1 MAAWV
6 LLRRRPPGVLKT
18 MLLETQM
25 FRGLTSTASLCELV
39 KNNTGLPSG
48 SKKPSPSKNVVQA
61 KERGQPLTSQPA
73 AGLAAPLSPPGSPP
87 TGGNKGQVAPGSC
100 LGGSMR
106 LTDEGLPRPLSRKT
120 LVEFPQKVPSPPRE
134 QGSDSDSSSS
144 SSSSS
149 DSESDEE
156 ELSSEAAPQ
165 VVSKGKKGF
174 PKPEAS
180 GSSKNRAPEISGSAK
195 EETEAQRPQSD
206 VTYPE
211 QPPQPRKKGARPT
224 PVMPRPQAEKD
235 VLKQNLKE
243 EQLQKRFRLNET
255 EKASQKPR
263 EVKEIS
269 ADHTQGRLSAGLS
282 PEPTSQIEEAGPRGQ
297 LPTTVSG
304 AQRRQLE
311 PKETEPGREAAPLL
325 AREENA
331 GKLETG
337 LLVAKDKTGDAQVPA
352 GSWNAVPVQKA
363 VFNEKTVAPKLK
375 GVLRR
380 WSAQLL
386 PRKTRHRVLFAIPW
400 EPVQAKP
407 TQAEPKQAK
416 PVQAPVPSRPFDN
429 AIYRNLQHHN
439 YNAYTFLDVNL
450 DLSKF
455 RLPQPSSGRESPRH

>member
-134 QGSDSDSSSS
+134 QSSDSDSSSSSS

-156 ELSSEAAPQ
+156 GLSSEAAPQ

-174 PKPEAS
+174 LKPEAS

-224 PVMPRPQAEKD
+224 PVMPRPQAEKE

-304 AQRRQLE
+304 AQSRQLE

-337 LLVAKDKTGDAQVPA
+337 LLVAKDKMGDAQVPA

-363 VFNEKTVAPKLK
+363 VFNEKIAAPKLK
-375 GVLRR
+375 GGPQEMVGAAPPTEDA
-380 WSAQLL
+380 AQ
-386 PRKTRHRVLFAIPW
+386 